1 MGAKRIA
8 IARIVKPHGVRGK
21 MKIDYFGE
29 NGDQFSTYREVV
41 IEDPAGKPKTY
52 TVAEVTSQPPRLILR
67 LEGVERVEEVEP
79 LIGKEIFVERGD
91 LPGLDEDEYY
101 WVDLLGM
108 TVEAGE
114 KKRIGTIKAIL
125 PTGAHDVFVIEG
137 KKREI
142 YLPATKEVID
152 SVDSKQGVMRVRRIE
167 GLWEDEDEV

>member
-21 MKIDYFGE
+21 MKVDYFGE

-41 IEDPAGKPKTY
+41 IEDPGGKPKTY
-52 TVAEVTSQPPRLILR
+52 TVTEVISQPPRLILQ
-67 LEGVERVEEVEP
+67 LKGIERIEEVEP
-79 LIGKEIFVERGD
+79 LIGKEIFVDRGD
-91 LPGLDEDEYY
+91 LPKLGEDEYY
-101 WVDLLGM
+101 WVDLVGM
-108 TVEAGE
+108 AVEVGE
-114 KKRIGTIKAIL
+114 EKRIGTLKAIL
-125 PTGAHDVFVIEG
+125 PTGANDVFVIEG

-152 SVDSKQGVMRVRRIE
+152 QVDPKRGVVRVRRVE